1 MNVGSHRRWAPEG
14 RRGRIRRLPAI
25 GRFLAGVASGVLA
38 GVAAHAN
45 PVGPTVV
52 HGTAQFARPDTS
64 TLNVTN
70 SANAII
76 NWQGFS
82 IDSPEVTR
90 FIQPSATS
98 AVLNRV
104 TGSDPSTILGQLLSN
119 GRVFLVNPH
128 GMVFGEGAVV
138 DTAGLVA
145 STLGIGDADFL
156 AGRYRFDGG
165 PDAGDI
171 TNRGSIEAGA
181 GGVFL
186 LAPNIENSGV
196 IRTDGGDLVL
206 AAGRTVTLT
215 SLDLDG
221 VQVEV
226 QAPED
231 EVLNL
236 GDLIAER
243 GAVGAFAGSIRNS
256 GTVEANA
263 VTVDDDG
270 TIRLVAQGDITLEE
284 GSRVA
289 AEGPSGGEVHIESET
304 GTTWVSGEVSARGS
318 EGRGGTI
325 RLLGH
330 QVGLDGAE
338 VDASGPDGGGEVLV
352 GGDESGEGSVPTA
365 ESTYVSSDST
375 VSADAL
381 DDGDGG
387 KVVAFAEGFAN
398 ILGHLSA
405 RGGPNGGDGGFVET
419 SGLESFV
426 ILHTPDTTAPNGE
439 GGHWLIDPNDIE
451 IVPGG
456 GNVSIEGTDPFTST
470 DDSARLGIDLIIAA
484 LNGGQ
489 SVTVQT
495 TESGANSEDG
505 DIDLNAA
512 FDIELTTGTNTLILD
527 AHGDIVIRE
536 TISDARGGAAL
547 NLVLDAGGDVWLVAD
562 VTLYDGSL
570 RTVGDFVA
578 VTNGAMVTLDGAT
591 WDVDSGVLSIGVDI
605 GTLGTHNGTVVL
617 RNGAT
622 IDAEDRQIIVGDE
635 AGTEGT
641 LRIESGADVTT
652 RGVIIGNDAGS
663 RGTVTVTGSGSTLTT
678 VGTDN
683 YVTVAFAGNGTLHA
697 LDGGLVDTLDFFV
710 ASAWTDSMVNSGVG
724 RALISGVAADG
735 TRSRVIVSPVN
746 GRASGV
752 WIDEAGFVRIG
763 RFAGQD
769 GRLEIREGGLVR
781 ILDGNGT
788 HGPALQ
794 VARNKGSVGTLV
806 IDGAGSSL
814 EVIQNAPAVHGNPDV
829 DPGPKISLGRRGG
842 ATTIIRNGGTL
853 LVRGESAYARV
864 SADTFY
870 ARNPDPDAGPIN
882 QRSGVRIESGGRME
896 IDGEGALLVIGDS
909 GPAADG
915 MVTVTGPGSTLVTK
929 GTDNKIR
936 VGDEGTGTLHVLDGA
951 LVETLDFRV
960 ANSGV
965 GRVLISGVAADG
977 SRSRVIVSPANGK
990 FASDVFAD
998 QAGYVRVARNAG
1010 SNGRLEIREGG
1021 LLRMLD
1027 GDGTYGPLFDIARYK
1042 GSVGTLLIEGAGSS
1056 LEIIQNGPAVPGS
1069 RDIFPGPAAQ
1079 LGRRG
1084 NATTIIRNGG
1094 RLLAQGESA
1103 FVRISLDRIYERF
1116 PDPDT
1121 GPINQRSVVRIE
1133 SGGRMEIR
1141 GERATL
1147 VVGDS
1152 GPAAD
1157 GTLIVTGQ
1165 GSVLVLTGAG
1175 NRLVVGDDG
1184 ARGRVEVHD
1193 GGTARYATLVVGANG
1208 TTNLPTAEGVA
1219 EIVDAL
1225 VGDILPPEEIA
1236 PRPVD
1241 DALEVEAPDDTS
1253 RRESA
1258 EERTAT
1264 AAEEEPSGDEDE
1276 DDDEDDDGTEE
1287 VPGLGERGDEEP
1299 EELPMCPA

>member
-1 MNVGSHRRWAPEG
+1 MNVGSHRRWVPEG
-14 RRGRIRRLPAI
+14 WRGRVRRLPAI
-25 GRFLAGVASGVLA
+25 GRFLASVASGVLA

-45 PVGPTVV
+45 PVGSTVV

-82 IDSPEVTR
+82 IDSAEVTR

-128 GMVFGEGAVV
+128 GIVFGEGAVV

-156 AGRYRFDGG
+156 AGRYRFNAG

-171 TNRGSIEAGA
+171 TNRGSIEVGTD
-181 GGVFL
+181 GVFL
-186 LAPNIENSGV
+186 LAPSIENSGV

-304 GTTWVSGEVSARGS
+304 GATWVSGEVSARAS

-330 QVGLDGAE
+330 QVGLDGAR
-338 VDASGPDGGGEVLV
+338 VDASGPNGGGEVLV

-365 ESTYVSSDST
+365 DSTYVSSDST

-387 KVVAFAEGFAN
+387 KVVVFAEGFAN
-398 ILGHLSA
+398 ILGRLSA

-426 ILHTPDTTAPNGE
+426 ILHTPDTTAPSGE

-451 IVPGG
+451 IVSGT
-456 GNVSIEGTDPFTST
+456 GNVNISGTNPFTST
-470 DDSARLGIDLIIAA
+470 DDSAQIGIDLIIAA
-484 LNGGQ
+484 LSGGQ
-489 SVTVQT
+489 TVTVQT
-495 TESGANSEDG
+495 TEGGGNTEG
-505 DIDLNAA
+505 GHITLNAVL
-512 FDIELTTGTNTLILD
+512 DVERTSGTNTLILD
-527 AHGDIVIRE
+527 AHGGIRILRPI
-536 TISDARGGAAL
+536 TDAAGGAVL
-547 NLVLDAGGDVWLVAD
+547 HLVLDADGDGIVAINAD
-562 VTLYDGSL
+562 VTLYGGSL
-570 RTVGDFVA
+570 RTRARDNRAHVS
-578 VTNGAMVTLDGAT
+578 NGATVTLDGAT
-591 WDVDSGVLSIGVDI
+591 WFMNNIHLLIGDDSYA
-605 GTLGTHNGTVVL
+605 NGPGRVVL
-617 RNGAT
+617 QNGAT
-622 IDAEDRQIIVGDE
+622 LEGSGSETNTGIFVGASDGHGILTVRGGSAVRGFRWILVGHGAGSTGTLNVESGGSVMAKWIDIGNEGGFGTATVTGPGSTLRAVGDE
-635 AGTEGT
+635 NAVVVGEKGGTGTLNVENGGNVTARWINIGDDSGSGTVTGTGTAIVTGPGSTITTVGIGNGINVGDEGT
-641 LRIESGADVTT
+641 GELTVENGGEVRTKWFTV
-652 RGVIIGNDAGS
+652 GNKAGS
-663 RGTVTVTGSGSTLTT
+663 RGTVTVTGPDSAIVTT
-678 VGTDN
+678 GTDN
-683 YVTVAFAGNGTLHA
+683 SFYVGDEGHGVLHVLDGALVETLH
-697 LDGGLVDTLDFFV
+697 FRV
-710 ASAWTDSMVNSGVG
+710 ATSGVG

-735 TRSRVIVSPVN
+735 SR
-746 GRASGV
+746 A
-752 WIDEAGFVRIG
+752 
-763 RFAGQD
+763 
-769 GRLEIREGGLVR
+769 
-781 ILDGNGT
+781 
-788 HGPALQ
+788 
-794 VARNKGSVGTLV
+794 
-806 IDGAGSSL
+806 
-814 EVIQNAPAVHGNPDV
+814 
-829 DPGPKISLGRRGG
+829 
-842 ATTIIRNGGTL
+842 
-853 LVRGESAYARV
+853 
-864 SADTFY
+864 
-870 ARNPDPDAGPIN
+870 
-882 QRSGVRIESGGRME
+882 
-896 IDGEGALLVIGDS
+896 
-909 GPAADG
+909 
-915 MVTVTGPGSTLVTK
+915 
-929 GTDNKIR
+929 
-936 VGDEGTGTLHVLDGA
+936 
-951 LVETLDFRV
+951 
-960 ANSGV
+960 
-965 GRVLISGVAADG
+965 
-977 SRSRVIVSPANGK
+977 RVIVSPANGK
-990 FASDVFAD
+990 NAGDAFAD
-998 QAGYVRVARNAG
+998 EAGFVLVAFRAG

-1021 LLRMLD
+1021 LLRVLD
-1027 GDGTYGPLFDIARYK
+1027 GDGTHGPLLTIARNR

-1056 LEIIQNGPAVPGS
+1056 LEIVQNGPAVPGS
-1069 RDIFPGPAAQ
+1069 LDIFPGPAAQ

-1084 NATTIIRNGG
+1084 NGTTIIRNGG

-1103 FVRISLDRIYERF
+1103 FVRISRDSIYQRF

-1184 ARGRVEVHD
+1184 ARGRLEVRD

-1208 TTNLPTAEGVA
+1208 TTNLPTSEGVA
-1219 EIVDAL
+1219 EAVDAL
-1225 VGDILPPEEIA
+1225 VDDILPPEEIV
-1236 PRPVD
+1236 PQPVD
-1241 DALEVEAPDDTS
+1241 DALEAESPDDTS

-1264 AAEEEPSGDEDE
+1264 AAEEEPSDDEDE
-1276 DDDEDDDGTEE
+1276 DDDEDDEGTEAAAG
-1287 VPGLGERGDEEP
+1287 PGESGESAAEEP

>member
-82 IDSPEVTR
+82 IDSAEVTR

-128 GMVFGEGAVV
+128 GIVFGEGAVV

-156 AGRYRFDGG
+156 AGRYRFNAG

-171 TNRGSIEAGA
+171 TNRGLIEAGA
-181 GGVFL
+181 DGVFL
-186 LAPNIENSGV
+186 LAPNIENSGI

-338 VDASGPDGGGEVLV
+338 VDASGPEGGGEVLV

-365 ESTYVSSDST
+365 DSTYVSSDST

-387 KVVAFAEGFAN
+387 KVVVFAEGFAN
-398 ILGHLSA
+398 ILGRLSA

-419 SGLESFV
+419 SGRESFV

-439 GGHWLIDPNDIE
+439 GGHWLIDPNNIE
-451 IVPGG
+451 IVPGTG
-456 GNVSIEGTDPFTST
+456 ADNISDTNPFTST
-470 DDSARLGIDLIIAA
+470 DDAAQIGIDLIIAA
-484 LNGGQ
+484 LSGGQ
-489 SVTVQT
+489 TVTVQT
-495 TESGANSEDG
+495 TEGGGNTEG
-505 DIDLNAA
+505 GYIILNAA
-512 FDIELTTGTNTLILD
+512 LDVERTSGTNTLILD
-527 AHGDIVIRE
+527 AHEGIRILRPI
-536 TISDARGGAAL
+536 TDAAGGAAL
-547 NLVLDAGGDVWLVAD
+547 HLVLDADGDGIVAIDAD
-562 VTLYDGSL
+562 VTLYGGSL
-570 RTVGDFVA
+570 RTRARDNRAHVSD
-578 VTNGAMVTLDGAT
+578 GATVTLDGAT
-591 WDVDSGVLSIGVDI
+591 WFMNNIHLLIGDD
-605 GTLGTHNGTVVL
+605 GFANGPGRVVL
-617 RNGAT
+617 QNGAT
-622 IDAEDRQIIVGDE
+622 LEGPGSETNTGIFVGASDGHGILTVRGGSVVRGFRWILVGHGAGGTGTLNVESGGSVMAKWIDIGNEGGFGTATVTGPGSMLRSVGDE
-635 AGTEGT
+635 NAIVVGEKGGTGTLNVENGGNVTARWINIGDDPGSGTVTGTGTVIVTGPGSTITTVGIDNAINVGDEGT
-641 LRIESGADVTT
+641 GELTVEDGGEVRTNWFDV
-652 RGVIIGNDAGS
+652 GNQAGS
-663 RGTVTVTGSGSTLTT
+663 RGTVTVTGPGSAIVT
-678 VGTDN
+678 VGT
-683 YVTVAFAGNGTLHA
+683 GNLFRVG
-697 LDGGLVDTLDFFV
+697 VE
-710 ASAWTDSMVNSGVG
+710 GVG
-724 RALISGVAADG
+724 I
-735 TRSRVIVSPVN
+735 
-746 GRASGV
+746 
-752 WIDEAGFVRIG
+752 
-763 RFAGQD
+763 
-769 GRLEIREGGLVR
+769 
-781 ILDGNGT
+781 
-788 HGPALQ
+788 
-794 VARNKGSVGTLV
+794 
-806 IDGAGSSL
+806 
-814 EVIQNAPAVHGNPDV
+814 
-829 DPGPKISLGRRGG
+829 
-842 ATTIIRNGGTL
+842 
-853 LVRGESAYARV
+853 
-864 SADTFY
+864 
-870 ARNPDPDAGPIN
+870 
-882 QRSGVRIESGGRME
+882 
-896 IDGEGALLVIGDS
+896 
-909 GPAADG
+909 
-915 MVTVTGPGSTLVTK
+915 
-929 GTDNKIR
+929 
-936 VGDEGTGTLHVLDGA
+936 LHVLDGA

-965 GRVLISGVAADG
+965 GRALISGVAADG

-990 FASDVFAD
+990 NAGDIFAD
-998 QAGYVRVARNAG
+998 EAGYVRVARDAG

-1021 LLRMLD
+1021 LLRVLD
-1027 GDGTYGPLFDIARYK
+1027 GDGTHGPLFDIARHK
-1042 GSVGTLLIEGAGSS
+1042 GSVGTLLIDGAGSS

-1103 FVRISLDRIYERF
+1103 FVRISLDGIYERF

-1121 GPINQRSVVRIE
+1121 GPINQRSVVRVE

-1147 VVGDS
+1147 VIGDS

-1165 GSVLVLTGAG
+1165 GSMLILTGAG

-1184 ARGRVEVHD
+1184 ARGRLELRD
-1193 GGTARYATLVVGANG
+1193 GGTARYATLVVGASG
-1208 TTNLPTAEGVA
+1208 RTNLLTSEGVVQA
-1219 EIVDAL
+1219 VDAL
-1225 VGDILPPEEIA
+1225 VDDILPPEEIV
-1236 PRPVD
+1236 PQPV
-1241 DALEVEAPDDTS
+1241 
-1253 RRESA
+1253 
-1258 EERTAT
+1258 
-1264 AAEEEPSGDEDE
+1264 DE
-1276 DDDEDDDGTEE
+1276 DDDEDTEE
-1287 VPGLGERGDEEP
+1287 AAAGLGESGESAAEEP